1 MARGRTS
8 DRLYFY
14 LRVANCPGPWELSR
28 FWEQISPLGHAQDS
42 GFGTA
47 KDPTAGWFELWAKKH
62 VRTIQDVRQGLRLLG
77 VAADRVPEVVEI
89 DKNEG
94 KAQSK
99 QLDLF
104 GGGAP

>member
-1 MARGRTS
+1 MVRGRTS

-14 LRVANCPGPWELSR
+14 LRVTNCSGPGELSR
-28 FWEQISPLGHAQDS
+28 FSAQISALGHAQDS
-42 GFGTA
+42 GAGTV

-62 VRTIQDVRQGLRLLG
+62 VRTIKDVREGLRRLG
-77 VAADRVPEVVEI
+77 VADDRVPEVVEI
-89 DKNEG
+89 DRNEG

-104 GGGAP
+104 GGGAS